1 MCYNIS
7 ERVKIQMIELKNVS
21 KIYNERERNEVKALQ
36 NISLK
41 IKKGEFAAIMGP
53 SGSGKST
60 LMHIIGCLDHPTRG
74 QYFLDNENVKKLSGK
89 KLAQIRNQK
98 VGFVFQTFNL
108 LPRTTALEN
117 VLIPLYYSKK
127 KINRIQKAK
136 KIIKKLGL
144 EDRASHFTNELSGG
158 EQQRFAIARALVNDA
173 EIILADEPT
182 GNLDTKTGEKILKI
196 LKQLNKTGITI
207 ILVTHENNIAAAAKK
222 IIKIKDGKI
231 IGA

>member
-1 MCYNIS
+1 
-7 ERVKIQMIELKNVS
+7 MIELKNVS
-21 KIYNERERNEVKALQ
+21 KIYNERERNEVRALQ

-41 IKKGEFAAIMGP
+41 IKKGEFIAIMGP

-60 LMHIIGCLDHPTRG
+60 LMHIIGCLDHPTKG

-117 VLIPLYYSKK
+117 VLIPLYYSRK
-127 KINRIQKAK
+127 KINQIQKAK

-158 EQQRFAIARALVNDA
+158 LIGLAFTYGATQIIRLKTPLTPEITWQALAIAIGVAVGVGIIFGIAPAIRAA
-173 EIILADEPT
+173 R
-182 GNLDTKTGEKILKI
+182 
-196 LKQLNKTGITI
+196 
-207 ILVTHENNIAAAAKK
+207 
-222 IIKIKDGKI
+222 KDPI
-231 IGA
+231 EALRYE